1 MAKQVYYEDVEEG
14 KEIPQLVKNP
24 TTQQLVKWAGASGD
38 YYQIHYD
45 KDFALAAGLQG
56 VIVHGRLKSSFLGQ
70 LMSDWVGEEGWVKK
84 ISVQHRGMDFPGEQL
99 TCKGTVTK
107 KYIQDGEHIVELEVW
122 TENPRGE
129 KTAPATAT
137 VLLPSR
143 G

>member
-14 KEIPQLVKNP
+14 MEIPSLAKDV

-45 KDFALAAGLQG
+45 KDFAQATGLPS

-70 LMSDWVGEEGWVKK
+70 LLSDWVGEEGWVKK
-84 ISVQHRGMDFPGEQL
+84 VSVQHRGMDFPAEQMI
-99 TCKGTVTK
+99 CKGKVTSK
-107 KYIQDGEHIVELEVW
+107 RVEDGENLVELEVW

-129 KTAPATAT
+129 KTAPGSAVVA
-137 VLLPSR
+137 LPSR

>member
-45 KDFALAAGLQG
+45 KDFAQAAGLSG

-107 KYIQDGEHIVELEVW
+107 KYIQDGEHIVELEIW

-137 VLLPSR
+137 VALPSR

>member
-45 KDFALAAGLQG
+45 KDFAQAAGLPG

-107 KYIQDGEHIVELEVW
+107 KYIQDGEHIVELEIW

-137 VLLPSR
+137 VVLPSR
-143 G
+143 A

>member
-1 MAKQVYYEDVEEG
+1 MAKQVYYEDVKEG
-14 KEIPQLVKNP
+14 KEIPQLAKNP
-24 TTQQLVKWAGASGD
+24 TTMQLVKWAGASGD

-45 KDFALAAGLQG
+45 KDFAQAAGLPG

-70 LMSDWVGEEGWVKK
+70 LLSDWVGEGGWVKK
-84 ISVQHRGMDFPGEQL
+84 IAVQHRGMDFPGEQL

-107 KYIQDGEHIVELEVW
+107 KYVQGGEHIVELEIW

-137 VLLPSR
+137 VVLPSR

>member
-45 KDFALAAGLQG
+45 KDFAQAAGLPG

-84 ISVQHRGMDFPGEQL
+84 ISVQHRGMDFPGEQM

-107 KYIQDGEHIVELEVW
+107 KHIQDGEHIVELEIW

-137 VLLPSR
+137 VALPSR

>member
-45 KDFALAAGLQG
+45 KDFALAAGLPG

-107 KYIQDGEHIVELEVW
+107 KHIQDGEHIVELEIW

-137 VLLPSR
+137 VALPSR

>member
-14 KEIPQLVKNP
+14 MEIPSLAKDV

-45 KDFALAAGLQG
+45 KDFAQATGLPG

-70 LMSDWVGEEGWVKK
+70 LLSDWVGEEGTVKK
-84 ISVQHRGMDFPGEQL
+84 VSVQHRGMDFPGEQM
-99 TCKGTVTK
+99 TCKGKVTK
-107 KYIQDGEHIVELEVW
+107 KHVQDGEHIVELEIW
-122 TENPRGE
+122 TENPKGE
-129 KTAPATAT
+129 RNAPGSAVVA
-137 VLLPSR
+137 LPSR